1 MKTKQMMALAV
12 VISIMFFAG
21 TALAKEKIKYSGFI
35 DNYPE
40 MTKGKKADFVF
51 KKEGTDFK
59 AYTKIMMDH
68 VVFYF
73 HKDSK
78 YKGIHADELKQLADA
93 FHKAFAEALGDAYP
107 IVDAPGPDV
116 LRVRTAITNVKPS
129 KPALNTITS
138 IIPIGLAFSTIKK
151 ATTGTH
157 ANVGAASLE
166 AEFLDSQSNG
176 QLAVVIDAES
186 GAKYKVVSG
195 MSKWGHANDAFK
207 KWAKSLREWLDE
219 VHGKK

>member
-1 MKTKQMMALAV
+1 MKTKQMVALAI

-21 TALAKEKIKYSGFI
+21 NALAKEKIKYSGFI

-93 FHKAFAEALGDAYP
+93 FHQAFAEALGDAYP
-107 IVDAPGPDV
+107 IVGTPGPDV
-116 LRVRTAITNVKPS
+116 LRIRTAITNVKPS
-129 KPALNTITS
+129 KPGLNTVTS
-138 IIPIGLAFSTIKK
+138 ILPVGFALSTVKK
-151 ATTGTH
+151 TATGTH
-157 ANVGAASLE
+157 AFVGAASLE

-176 QLAVVIDAES
+176 QLAVIIDAET
-186 GAKYKVVSG
+186 GEKYKVIKG
-195 MSKWGHANDAFK
+195 MSKWGHAKDAFMM
-207 KWAKSLREWLDE
+207 WATSLREWLDE
-219 VHGKK
+219 VHGK